1 MKHSHRRNL
10 IALGISTIFTI
21 IFLSVLTVFI
31 GGHRSGDM
39 LLGPTSAYG
48 YPLTL
53 QNLMHLFFFIGLGQ
67 LFVRWKTTSEENV
80 FLQMSGFLPEEQEA
94 ALSSDADIDAIRVN
108 VNNAV
113 VRGEAMLPDLINTCT
128 IQYLKSH
135 SVSDT
140 IAVLNSTLDLHIHRL
155 DLRYSLS
162 RYIVWAIPTF
172 GFIGTVLGISQGL
185 GKIDLDKFTGAHTD
199 KVLQFRALTV
209 DLNYAFDTT
218 IVALALSAILVF
230 ILHIV
235 QKGEEESLNRAGKY
249 VLTNFINRLSNREK

>member
-1 MKHSHRRNL
+1 
-10 IALGISTIFTI
+10 
-21 IFLSVLTVFI
+21 
-31 GGHRSGDM
+31 
-39 LLGPTSAYG
+39 
-48 YPLTL
+48 
-53 QNLMHLFFFIGLGQ
+53 
-67 LFVRWKTTSEENV
+67 
-80 FLQMSGFLPEEQEA
+80 MSGFLPEEQGA
-94 ALSSDADIDAIRVN
+94 VLSSDADIDAIRVT
-108 VNNAV
+108 VNNAA

-172 GFIGTVLGISQGL
+172 GFIGTVIGISQGL
-185 GKIDLDKFTGAHTD
+185 GRIDIDKFTGAHTD

-218 IVALALSAILVF
+218 IVALALSSILVF

-249 VLTNFINRLSNREK
+249 VLTNFINRLSNREKQGVSERN